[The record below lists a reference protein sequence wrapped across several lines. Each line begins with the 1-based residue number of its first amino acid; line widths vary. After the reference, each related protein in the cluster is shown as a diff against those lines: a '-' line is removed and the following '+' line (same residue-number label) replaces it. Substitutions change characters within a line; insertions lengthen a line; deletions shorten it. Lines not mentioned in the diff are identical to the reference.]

1 MPKAKFPAAVAAIR
15 TARDKRGLSNGALC
29 REVRDLVR
37 QHNETPGREPIE
49 LAKAFDERDYT
60 YWGNEEL
67 KAIRNGTRKILAAY
81 LAWLWEQD
89 EDAARALYID
99 AGLTQ
104 PAASPA
110 AEQGA
115 DGKHA
120 PWQRVMNRF
129 GRFESLEVISLD
141 TPSLGLIGLK
151 NKEPVADR
159 RLRLGEP
166 FCFRINA
173 PEGYIIAL
181 QRFRG
186 TWYPMALTEGGWHDR
201 LTTGNALIPCDT
213 ETGGPVEL
221 SEEANP
227 GKYGFGFVILND
239 DRLTQFARGFREE
252 EPLTEAQA
260 SELEKLLQDQ
270 PTARQIICRIN
281 VEICA

>member
-1 MPKAKFPAAVAAIR
+1 MPKMKFSAAVEAIR
-15 TARDKRGLSNGALC
+15 KARDKRGLTNGALC
-29 REVRDLVR
+29 REVRDLAR

-67 KAIRNGTRKILAAY
+67 KAIRNGTRKILVAY

-89 EDAARALYID
+89 EEAARALYIET
-99 AGLTQ
+99 GLTQ

-110 AEQGA
+110 AELEAESG
-115 DGKHA
+115 HA
-120 PWQRVMNRF
+120 PWQRLMNRY

-151 NKEPVADR
+151 SEEPAPDR

-186 TWYPMALTEGGWHDR
+186 TWYPVPLTEGHWYDR
-201 LTTGNALIPCDT
+201 LPTGTALIPYDH
-213 ETGGPVEL
+213 ETGGPIEL
-221 SEEANP
+221 SEETNP
-227 GKYGFGFVILND
+227 GTYGFGFVILND
-239 DRLTQFARGFREE
+239 DRLTQFAGGFREE
-252 EPLTEAQA
+252 VPFTEIQA
-260 SELEKLLQDQ
+260 SDLEKLLLDQ
-270 PTARQIICRIN
+270 PTARQVIYRIN